1 MIVSLP
7 ASIHL
12 NIVQDQGLGVEK
24 AMVNAIVNWL
34 GKSWL
39 KNKKCCVQDH
49 IMISNSIDWS

>member
-49 IMISNSIDWS
+49 IMISNSID